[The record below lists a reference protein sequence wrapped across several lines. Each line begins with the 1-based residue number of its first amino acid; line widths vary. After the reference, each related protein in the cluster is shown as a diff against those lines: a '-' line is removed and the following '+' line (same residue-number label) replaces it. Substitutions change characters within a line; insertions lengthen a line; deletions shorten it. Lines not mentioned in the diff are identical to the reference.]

1 MKVFSA
7 AVALLA
13 SSAPAISAV
22 ESAKLRAQRA
32 QQQQDD
38 TDTAARNL
46 VFGNPGAPEEPVGAE
61 PFVLSYDD
69 TTRQYLL
76 RANCVCDTAEY
87 SDPFELT
94 EDLTIET
101 KAFFDN
107 QGQGFGGIINKKTS
121 FLCTRLVR
129 QGEGWIGLGI
139 NPGRPENDSEL
150 APTFNPP
157 NATKNAMQGSQAV
170 IGTLADGD
178 QPQAVLKYHLNGS
191 GQRVVLLSGGQQTLV
206 CPSIT
211 YNKKRDETTMI
222 YGKYLQEDGEYEI
235 KVNQN
240 NTYVFAYGDTERDEG
255 GSILAYHGPNNR
267 GVFKSELPGPG
278 AFALDPYIEIL
289 CAGGQ
294 RPCPKDSYQG
304 DATEVPDRL

>member
-13 SSAPAISAV
+13 SSAPAISAD
-22 ESAKLRAQRA
+22 ESAKHRA

-46 VFGNPGAPEEPVGAE
+46 APGGPPEKPVGAE
-61 PFVLSYDD
+61 PPFVGTYYLGTSDAPGYNL
-69 TTRQYLL
+69 TFSSGQYLL
-76 RANCVCDTAEY
+76 RQVQEGTVTEITSVGDAVGDYQPLNIVRGEDEVVPAVGLGSRTIIGRVGDADAAGKMLLDGSIVGNIVTDTRLASISPCVCDTAEY

-94 EDLTIET
+94 KDLTIET
-101 KAFFDN
+101 KAFFDTIDF
-107 QGQGFGGIINKKTS
+107 GFKPTTS
-121 FLCTRLVR
+121 FVCTRLVR

-178 QPQAVLKYHLNGS
+178 QPQAVLKYHLNG
-191 GQRVVLLSGGQQTLV
+191 GTPRIELFPPDKQTLV
-206 CPSIT
+206 CPSTT
-211 YNKKRDETTMI
+211 YNKQRDETTMVF
-222 YGKYLQEDGEYEI
+222 GKYLLEAES
-235 KVNQN
+235 
-240 NTYVFAYGDTERDEG
+240 T
-255 GSILAYHGPNNR
+255 
-267 GVFKSELPGPG
+267 
-278 AFALDPYIEIL
+278 
-289 CAGGQ
+289 
-294 RPCPKDSYQG
+294 
-304 DATEVPDRL
+304 